1 MESTRF
7 NLESEQVESIAG
19 KSETMVL
26 SMGPQHPSTHGVLR
40 VVLELDGET
49 VVKARPDIGYL
60 HTGMEKLAESKTYA
74 QVLPIT
80 DRTDYLAPMSNNLGY
95 IMAVE
100 KLCGLQNEI
109 PPRAQFLRVLIVE
122 LNRIAS
128 HLVWL
133 GTHAL
138 DLGAMTVFLYC
149 FREREQIL
157 NFFEMVC
164 GGRLTTSYFRVG
176 GLPNEVPKDF
186 IPRVQKFIQEFP
198 DRVNE
203 YEGLLTKN
211 PIWKGRTKGVAQISA
226 EDAIGIGL
234 SGPSLRASGVDYD
247 IRKREPYC
255 GYEKFDFQVP
265 VRTEGDVYAR
275 YLCRVQEL
283 RESTRIVQQAI
294 DGMPEG
300 PIRADCPKYVLPDR
314 NKMKTEMETL
324 IHHYKIIT
332 EGIHPPV
339 GEVYFAIEN
348 PKGELGYYLVSDGG
362 PKPFRF
368 HIRGP
373 SFVNLQALA
382 KMCEGRLVADVVAA
396 IGSIDIV
403 LGEVDR

>member
-1 MESTRF
+1 METMRF
-7 NLESEQVESIAG
+7 NLESEQVESTAG
-19 KSETMVL
+19 KAETMIL

-49 VVKARPDIGYL
+49 VIKARPDIGYL
-60 HTGMEKLAESKTYA
+60 HTGMEKLSETKTYA

-100 KLCGLQNEI
+100 KLCGIQNEI
-109 PPRAQFLRVLIVE
+109 PPRAQYVRVIMVE

-133 GTHAL
+133 GTHAM
-138 DLGAMTVFLYC
+138 DIGAMTVFLYC

-157 NFFEMVC
+157 NFFEAAC

-176 GLPNEVPKDF
+176 GLPSEIPADLVPR
-186 IPRVQKFIQEFP
+186 IQKFIKEFP
-198 DRVNE
+198 DRVDE
-203 YEGLLTKN
+203 YETLLTKN
-211 PIWKGRTKGVAQISA
+211 PIWLRRTQGVGTINAR
-226 EDAIGIGL
+226 DAVAIGL
-234 SGPSLRASGVDYD
+234 SGPSLRATGVNYD
-247 IRKREPYC
+247 IRKKEPYC
-255 GYEKFDFQVP
+255 GYERFDFRVP
-265 VRTEGDVYAR
+265 TRTEGDVYAR
-275 YLCRVQEL
+275 YLCRVEEL
-283 RESTRIVQQAI
+283 RQSQKIVQQAL
-294 DGMPEG
+294 DGLPAG

-339 GEVYFAIEN
+339 GEVYHAIEA

-362 PKPFRF
+362 PKPVRM

-373 SFVNLQALA
+373 SFVNLQSLA
-382 KMCEGRLVADVVAA
+382 SMCEGRLVADVVAV
-396 IGSIDIV
+396 IGSLDIV
-403 LGEVDR
+403 LGEIDR

>member
-1 MESTRF
+1 METLRF
-7 NLESEQVESIAG
+7 NLEPEPVESTVGAA
-19 KSETMVL
+19 ETMVI

-60 HTGMEKLAESKTYA
+60 HTGMEKLAETKTYA
-74 QVLPIT
+74 QILPIT

-100 KLCGLQNEI
+100 KLCGLQDDI
-109 PPRAQFLRVLIVE
+109 PPRAQYVRVIMVE

-133 GTHAL
+133 GTHAM
-138 DLGAMTVFLYC
+138 DIGAMTVFLYC

-157 NFFEMVC
+157 NFFEAVG

-176 GLPNEVPKDF
+176 GLPNEIPHDLL
-186 IPRVQKFIQEFP
+186 PRVQKFIKSFP
-198 DRVNE
+198 DRVDE
-203 YEGLLTKN
+203 YEGLLTRN
-211 PIWKGRTKGVAQISA
+211 PIWLRRTQGVAQISR

-234 SGPSLRASGVDYD
+234 TGPALRSAGVDYD
-247 IRKREPYC
+247 IRKKEPYC
-255 GYEKFDFQVP
+255 GYEKFDFNVP
-265 VRTEGDVYAR
+265 TRNEGDVYAR
-275 YLCRVQEL
+275 YLCRVAEM
-283 RESTRIVQQAI
+283 RESQKIVEQAL
-294 DGMPEG
+294 DGIPEG

-339 GEVYFAIEN
+339 GEIYHAIEA
-348 PKGELGYYLVSDGG
+348 PKGELGYYLVSDGS
-362 PKPFRF
+362 PKPLRM

-396 IGSIDIV
+396 IGSLDII
-403 LGEVDR
+403 LGEIDR